1 MIDAHEI
8 GELIAFGLNP
18 RLSPARDAR
27 YAELVSKFRTNGDFR
42 QQVES
47 VADGQGLDILDCSPL
62 YGLVLTSSDSD
73 SPYHMPI
80 DQYSKMSNTEERHLN
95 ALIFLT
101 IATACF
107 PNAESLDAEDGPL
120 PNVTVAQ
127 IVRFL
132 NGIAERIKERSITTD
147 PPMDQPQLEPVYRL
161 VLRWR
166 EGDTTGDDRSN
177 PKVKTGMVRRA
188 LKFLAATGL
197 ADELSTP
204 KDTFRIRSRFRLHV
218 RDAASVLGE
227 SLAHFRDL
235 GKGVQ

>member
-1 MIDAHEI
+1 MSDAHAT

-18 RLSPARDAR
+18 RLSPGRDAR
-27 YAELVSKFRTNGDFR
+27 YAELVAKFRADGEFR

-47 VADGQGLDILDCSPL
+47 LADGQGLDILECSPV
-62 YGLVLTSSDSD
+62 YGLVLTSSDAD

-80 DQYSKMSNTEERHLN
+80 DQFAKMGSTEERHLN
-95 ALIFLT
+95 ALIFLA
-101 IATACF
+101 IATSCF
-107 PNAESLDAEDGPL
+107 PSAESLEAEDGPL

-132 NGIAERIKERSITTD
+132 KGMAERMKERSTATD

-177 PKVKTGMVRRA
+177 PKVMTGMVRRA
-188 LKFLAATGL
+188 LKFLAAAGL
-197 ADELSTP
+197 ADEVATA

-218 RDAASVLGE
+218 RDAAFVLGE
-227 SLAHFRDL
+227 SLAHLRDV
-235 GKGVQ
+235 GKGTP